1 MINYSV
7 FRSSFA
13 ELFYKDT
20 GMKDTNFVE
29 KRLRQRGFLWR
40 YRNSSEH
47 FLKEHLP
54 ATFSEGWSK
63 MPRML
68 FFPMDL
74 AHLFTRGFLPACSRL
89 TRKTL
94 EKGVKELRSK
104 FTIKNRATS
113 FWYCSG
119 VFIVDF
125 EHRPATL
132 LKKRPWHILHLFL
145 VFLLLTLNS

>member
-1 MINYSV
+1 
-7 FRSSFA
+7 
-13 ELFYKDT
+13 
-20 GMKDTNFVE
+20 MKRDSGRE
-29 KRLRQRGFLWR
+29 EFLWS

-47 FLKEHLP
+47 FFKEHLP
-54 ATFSEGWSK
+54 ATFSKGWSK

-74 AHLFTRGFLPACSRL
+74 SHLFPRGFLPACSRL

-94 EKGVKELRSK
+94 EKGVKELCSK

-113 FWYCSG
+113 LWYCYG

-125 EHRPATL
+125 EHWPATL

-145 VFLLLTLNS
+145 VFLLLTLNSKIFGGHKFQKCMFTISNINILCL